1 LETAKAILEVDPA
14 ARLIVASGYS
24 NNPVMAN
31 YRQHGFS
38 AALAKPYR
46 LEDISIVLE
55 KVLRE
60 DDGAR

>member
-1 LETAKAILEVDPA
+1 METAKAILEVDPA

-31 YRQHGFS
+31 YRQEGFS

-46 LEDISIVLE
+46 LEDISSVLE
-55 KVLRE
+55 KMLRE